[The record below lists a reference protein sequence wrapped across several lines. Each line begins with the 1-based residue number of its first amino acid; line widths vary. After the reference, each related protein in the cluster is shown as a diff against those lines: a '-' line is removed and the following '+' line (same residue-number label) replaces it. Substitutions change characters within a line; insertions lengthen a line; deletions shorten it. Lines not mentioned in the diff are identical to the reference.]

1 MNFKMIGYVL
11 AMVLKLEGFL
21 MVLPL
26 IVALLY
32 RENQPAVVYLICIV
46 VCLVVGF
53 LGTARRPKNAVFYQ
67 KDGFVT
73 VSLCWVLL
81 SLVGAVP
88 FVLTHEIPNYL
99 NAVFETVSG
108 FTTTGASILS
118 NVEAL
123 SHASLFWRS
132 FSHWIG
138 GMGVLVFI
146 LMLIPMRDGSHM
158 FLMKAESPGPDVSKF
173 VPRLQST
180 AVILYKLYLFITAAE
195 VIALLISR
203 MPVFDALC
211 LTFGTAGTG
220 GFAVLNSGIATYTAA
235 QQWIITI
242 FMIAFGVNFT
252 FYYYILCRNYRAAV
266 KMEEVRVYLII
277 VLVSIAVISVNISGI
292 FSTASETIRQAAF
305 QVGSIM
311 TTTGYSTTDFNLW
324 PSLSKMI
331 LVMLMFLGPCAGS
344 TGGGIK
350 ISRVIIIWKS
360 ARRELRNVAHP
371 RTISKVKMDGH
382 SISDEMVRSVQVYL
396 CMYVII
402 FFVSLLIVSAS
413 GFSFET
419 NFTAVTATFNNI
431 GPGLDAVGPTMNYF
445 AYNAVSKV
453 VLIIDM
459 LAGRLEI
466 LPILLML
473 LPSTWKRKD

>member
-1 MNFKMIGYVL
+1 MNFRMIGYVL
-11 AMVLKLEGFL
+11 ALVLKVEGFL
-21 MVLPL
+21 MALPL
-26 IVALLY
+26 LVALLY
-32 RENQPAVVYLICIV
+32 RENRAAIVYLICLA

-53 LGTARRPKNAVFYQ
+53 IGTARKPKNITFYQ
-67 KDGFVT
+67 KDGFIT
-73 VSLCWVLL
+73 VSLAWVVL
-81 SLVGAVP
+81 SLVGAIP
-88 FVLTHEIPNYL
+88 FVMTGEIPRYID
-99 NAVFETVSG
+99 AVFETVSG

-146 LMLIPMRDGSHM
+146 LMLIPVRDGSHM

-173 VPRLQST
+173 VPKLKST
-180 AVILYKLYLFITAAE
+180 AVLLYKLYIVITVAE
-195 VIALLISR
+195 MVALLIAR
-203 MPVFDALC
+203 MPVFDTLC

-252 FYYYILCRNYRAAV
+252 FYYYLLCRNFRAAL
-266 KMEEVRVYLII
+266 KMEEVRVYLLI
-277 VLVSIAVISVNISGI
+277 VLASIAVIAVNISGI
-292 FSTASETIRQAAF
+292 FATTAETVRQAAF
-305 QVGSIM
+305 QVGSII

-331 LVMLMFLGPCAGS
+331 LVVLMFLGPCAGS

-360 ARRELRNVAHP
+360 ARRELKNVAHP

-382 SISDEMVRSVQVYL
+382 SLNEETVRSVQVYL
-396 CMYVII
+396 CMYVIL
-402 FFVSLLIVSAS
+402 FFISVLIVSAN

-419 NFTAVTATFNNI
+419 NVTAVAATFNNI
-431 GPGLDAVGPTMNYF
+431 GPGLDMAGPAANYLAF
-445 AYNAVSKV
+445 NPLSKI

-466 LPILLML
+466 LPIILMFM
-473 LPSTWKRKD
+473 PSTWKKRD

>member
-1 MNFKMIGYVL
+1 
-11 AMVLKLEGFL
+11 
-21 MVLPL
+21 
-26 IVALLY
+26 
-32 RENQPAVVYLICIV
+32 
-46 VCLVVGF
+46 
-53 LGTARRPKNAVFYQ
+53 
-67 KDGFVT
+67 
-73 VSLCWVLL
+73 
-81 SLVGAVP
+81 
-88 FVLTHEIPNYL
+88 
-99 NAVFETVSG
+99 
-108 FTTTGASILS
+108 
-118 NVEAL
+118 
-123 SHASLFWRS
+123 
-132 FSHWIG
+132 
-138 GMGVLVFI
+138 
-146 LMLIPMRDGSHM
+146 
-158 FLMKAESPGPDVSKF
+158 
-173 VPRLQST
+173 
-180 AVILYKLYLFITAAE
+180 
-195 VIALLISR
+195 
-203 MPVFDALC
+203 
-211 LTFGTAGTG
+211 
-220 GFAVLNSGIATYTAA
+220 
-235 QQWIITI
+235 
-242 FMIAFGVNFT
+242 
-252 FYYYILCRNYRAAV
+252 
-266 KMEEVRVYLII
+266 MEEVRVYLII

-331 LVMLMFLGPCAGS
+331 LVMLMFLGPCAGN